1 MKKEITNNIN
11 KINFEYINNTKNSG
25 KGLISIILSILTI
38 VGVGMF
44 FFKEGFQQKLLAML
58 NPVSIV
64 SSVTSINLKET
75 DGRTNI
81 LIIGTDKRSSSG
93 EGNYLTDTLLVASI
107 GKIDKDVVLISLPRD
122 LWVAWEDEYG
132 TLQHSKINEIYP
144 LTGRNSSKLITAI
157 EDVLGMPIHYYGS
170 VTFDMFQDI
179 INILGGIEVDVEKTF
194 TDTEYPIEGKEND
207 PVIANRYETITF
219 TKGINKM
226 DGETALKYVRSRH
239 GDNDEGTDFARAKRQ
254 QKVIEA
260 IKQKVFS
267 TNTLL
272 NINTLKDL
280 YDTYKN
286 NVDTNIELVTIQS
299 FYLLSQQI
307 QFDQIVSIVL
317 DDRSAADEGGLLYA
331 PQNTEKYEGR
341 YVLIPQAGDGDFS
354 QIHAYVKKYLF
365 GSKNPQ
371 PINQ

>member
-1 MKKEITNNIN
+1 MRKEINNEIN
-11 KINFEYINNTKNSG
+11 KLNFEYLNKNSG
-25 KGLISIILSILTI
+25 KGLISIILSVLTL
-38 VGVGMF
+38 VGLGMF
-44 FFKEGFQQKLLAML
+44 FFQEGFQQKILAML

-122 LWVAWEDEYG
+122 LWVAWEDDYG
-132 TLQHSKINEIYP
+132 TVQHSKINEIYP
-144 LTGRNSSKLITAI
+144 LTGRDSSKLITAI

-194 TDTEYPIEGKEND
+194 TDYEYPIEGKEND
-207 PVIANRYETITF
+207 PIIANRYETITF

-239 GDNDEGTDFARAKRQ
+239 GDNNEGTDFARAKRQ

-272 NINTLKDL
+272 NINTLKEL
-280 YDTYKN
+280 YDTYRN
-286 NVDTNIELVTIQS
+286 NVDTNIEIGTIQS

-331 PQNTEKYEGR
+331 PEDKEKYEGR

-371 PINQ
+371 PTAQ